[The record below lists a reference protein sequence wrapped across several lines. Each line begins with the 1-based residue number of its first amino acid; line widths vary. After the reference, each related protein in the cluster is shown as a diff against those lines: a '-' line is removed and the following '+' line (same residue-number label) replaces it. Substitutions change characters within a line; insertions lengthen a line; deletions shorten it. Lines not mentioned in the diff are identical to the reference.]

1 MMVLGSLLL
10 LSAARSN
17 PIGFHPLRPSNSNCS
32 YYCSNNGGC
41 VVDYVGP
48 SRPGKTSGS
57 CFPHSYGGGCGGTPP
72 ECSNCNTV
80 LTCHEPGHREEE
92 RGRPPVEAG
101 GDVCDYSCQPSGSCI
116 VKYVGPPRGGNT
128 AGSCFPHSYGGGCS
142 GTPRECEDCNSVL
155 TCHEPGVRNHKVSS
169 PPRRDVTKLTSSS
182 SLEFPYHLLLQ
193 DGEGKLLS
201 RKFLL

>member
-1 MMVLGSLLL
+1 MKVLGSLLL
-10 LSAARSN
+10 LSAARSD

-80 LTCHEPGHREEE
+80 LTCR
-92 RGRPPVEAG
+92 
-101 GDVCDYSCQPSGSCI
+101 
-116 VKYVGPPRGGNT
+116 
-128 AGSCFPHSYGGGCS
+128 
-142 GTPRECEDCNSVL
+142 
-155 TCHEPGVRNHKVSS
+155 EPGVRIDKVIR
-169 PPRRDVTKLTSSS
+169 PPRRGRSKDCQYNCEGWPYSQCEVMDICQLGTSSS
-182 SLEFPYHLLLQ
+182 TWRTFQMSSSDRFGSAKATCINPYFNRGSTAKFSNYPECATVPRGCQ
-193 DGEGKLLS
+193 RCDDYCARQQGK
-201 RKFLL
+201 RDRFDY